1 MDATTA
7 RRIGNVALALVIVIL
22 VVAIGGKFGLW
33 PQIAHLREASLVA
46 MVLAVLARGFR
57 RRGREIRPGA

>member
-7 RRIGNVALALVIVIL
+7 RRIGNVALALAIL
-22 VVAIGGKFGLW
+22 ILLIAIGSKFGLL
-33 PQIAHLREASLVA
+33 PPIVHLREASLVA